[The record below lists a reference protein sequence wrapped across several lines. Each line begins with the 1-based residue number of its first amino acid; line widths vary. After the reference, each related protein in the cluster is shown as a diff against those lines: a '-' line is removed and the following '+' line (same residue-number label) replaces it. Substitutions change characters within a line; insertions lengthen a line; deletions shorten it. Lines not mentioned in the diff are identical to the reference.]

1 MNGTAREGK
10 RAFGRAFRVQRVSV
24 RAGDR
29 MKEAGPVQGR
39 HGTLAMVDQDN
50 AVKRRVGAES
60 PNTSSEAAS
69 TVIVTAG
76 TMNSDTRI
84 PARESGENGA
94 KDNAGIWV
102 TPSPEPRRLRRTA
115 VLEHAYSDVAQGRQL
130 SH

>member
-1 MNGTAREGK
+1 
-10 RAFGRAFRVQRVSV
+10 
-24 RAGDR
+24 
-29 MKEAGPVQGR
+29 
-39 HGTLAMVDQDN
+39 MVDQDN

-102 TPSPEPRRLRRTA
+102 TPSPGTPSSPA
-115 VLEHAYSDVAQGRQL
+115 NSGP
-130 SH
+130 